1 MIKYVIIVMVYLAI
15 GTASAI
21 LASAYS
27 GDELREEVIGAIVF
41 AWPVIG
47 FLLVFLRFSAW
58 LAETV
63 NEIGRMI
70 REEEDDDD

>member
-1 MIKYVIIVMVYLAI
+1 MIKYVIIIMVYLAI

-27 GDELREEVIGAIVF
+27 GGELREEVIGAIVF

-47 FLLVFLRFSAW
+47 FLLAFLRVSAW

-63 NEIGRMI
+63 NELGRMI
-70 REEEDDDD
+70 REEDDDD

>member
-1 MIKYVIIVMVYLAI
+1 MIRNVIIVMVYLAI

-47 FLLVFLRFSAW
+47 FLLIFLRFSAW

-63 NEIGRMI
+63 NELGRMI
-70 REEEDDDD
+70 REEDDDD

>member
-1 MIKYVIIVMVYLAI
+1 MLRNVIIVMVYLAI

-41 AWPVIG
+41 CWPVIG

-58 LAETV
+58 LAETI

-70 REEEDDDD
+70 REEDDDD

>member
-27 GDELREEVIGAIVF
+27 RGELREDVIGVIVF
-41 AWPVIG
+41 AWPIIG
-47 FLLVFLRFSAW
+47 LLLVFLRFSAW

-63 NEIGRMI
+63 NELGRMI
-70 REEEDDDD
+70 REEDDDD

>member
-1 MIKYVIIVMVYLAI
+1 MLKNVIIVMVYLAI

-27 GDELREEVIGAIVF
+27 GGELREEVIGAIVF
-41 AWPVIG
+41 CWPVIA
-47 FLLVFLRFSAW
+47 FLLVFFRFSAW

-70 REEEDDDD
+70 REEDEDD

>member
-1 MIKYVIIVMVYLAI
+1 MIRNVIIVMVYLAI

-63 NEIGRMI
+63 NELGRMI
-70 REEEDDDD
+70 REEDDDD

>member
-27 GDELREEVIGAIVF
+27 RGELREDVIGVIVF
-41 AWPVIG
+41 AWPIIG
-47 FLLVFLRFSAW
+47 LLLVFLRFSAW

-63 NEIGRMI
+63 NELGRMI
-70 REEEDDDD
+70 REEDEDD

>member
-1 MIKYVIIVMVYLAI
+1 MIRNVIIVMVYLAI

-58 LAETV
+58 LAETI

-70 REEEDDDD
+70 REEDDDD

>member
-1 MIKYVIIVMVYLAI
+1 MIRNVIIVMVYLAI

-70 REEEDDDD
+70 REEDDDD

>member
-1 MIKYVIIVMVYLAI
+1 MIKYVIIIMVYLAI

-27 GDELREEVIGAIVF
+27 GGELREDVIGAIVF
-41 AWPVIG
+41 AWPIIG
-47 FLLVFLRFSAW
+47 FLLAFLRVSAW

-63 NEIGRMI
+63 NELGRMI
-70 REEEDDDD
+70 REEDDDD

>member
-1 MIKYVIIVMVYLAI
+1 MIRNVIIVMVYLAI

-41 AWPVIG
+41 AWPIIAL
-47 FLLVFLRFSAW
+47 LLVFLRFSAW

-63 NEIGRMI
+63 NELGRMI
-70 REEEDDDD
+70 REDDDD

>member
-1 MIKYVIIVMVYLAI
+1 MIRNVIIVMGYLAI

-70 REEEDDDD
+70 REEDDDD

>member
-70 REEEDDDD
+70 REEADDD

>member
-1 MIKYVIIVMVYLAI
+1 MIKYVIIIMVYLAI

-27 GDELREEVIGAIVF
+27 GGELREEVIGAIVF

-47 FLLVFLRFSAW
+47 FLLVFLRVEKANKD
-58 LAETV
+58 LIAEKSK
-63 NEIGRMI
+63 
-70 REEEDDDD
+70 

>member
-1 MIKYVIIVMVYLAI
+1 MIRNVIIVMVYLAI

-27 GDELREEVIGAIVF
+27 GGELREDVIGAIVF
-41 AWPVIG
+41 AWPFIG
-47 FLLVFLRFSAW
+47 LLLVFLRFSAR

-70 REEEDDDD
+70 REEDEDD